1 MRGEGDSTE
10 PTDAAAALEDLV
22 HADIWNWLTSFVSA
36 RNSFYNGKF
45 APCPYA
51 RTAILQAQVDV
62 AVYSR
67 GNAFDYIRERS
78 LELRDTAR
86 LSTRV
91 MAFAPR
97 FQWRWGMTE
106 FVERLNAEL
115 ISDNVFLNTG
125 ITKTMPSR
133 HPGAEAAPYFIVV
146 ANRLDA
152 VLAGADALKRTA
164 FYRDW
169 PPEQFE
175 LVVQRRER
183 MARQYGRR
191 GGPGDV
197 AIPS

>member
-97 FQWRWGMTE
+97 FQWRWGMT
-106 FVERLNAEL
+106 
-115 ISDNVFLNTG
+115 
-125 ITKTMPSR
+125 KTMPSR